1 MSCNCNQQ
9 TNYNICNPVPCQEPQ
24 DCSCPTIL
32 STDCVTYGGDDLE
45 CSGIKKGTIL
55 TELIQQLDAFI
66 CKVREDLINAFT
78 LKNIGLGARIY
89 KGVDLLGRKE
99 IRTITKTGDLLVV
112 TENTN
117 DVNLTIDE
125 DALNE
130 AISIDNV
137 GTGVESYKGFN
148 STTNTHEI
156 RTITKTGDLIVVTQN
171 ANDISVSI
179 NEANLD
185 TFIEANQKTYTV
197 ANVGTGVSV
206 YKDST
211 TVGNNTQFNLKKLRS
226 NGGTVLITELTD
238 EINFEVVTTPLDINI
253 TAGANI
259 VVTEPTPN
267 NFVISST
274 DNIALLENS
283 ATTTITGDGTLG
295 NEYQVDVNNLQKVVS
310 IFPYTLLDG
319 DDKYTIFIDNGV
331 SNVIINV
338 PDTLPSNFSVAFVQK
353 GTGDVTIT
361 PTGTSVINSALGYK
375 IKGQYYWALLE
386 KELNTVT
393 YYLIGNTKL

>member
-1 MSCNCNQQ
+1 MGCNCNNQP
-9 TNYNICNPVPCQEPQ
+9 TNYNICNPAPCQEPQ

-32 STDCVTYGGDDLE
+32 KTDCSYYSGDDLE

-78 LKNIGLGARIY
+78 LKNIGTGSEVY

-99 IRTITKTGDLLVV
+99 IRKINAVG
-112 TENTN
+112 
-117 DVNLTIDE
+117 NLAT
-125 DALNE
+125 
-130 AISIDNV
+130 
-137 GTGVESYKGFN
+137 
-148 STTNTHEI
+148 
-156 RTITKTGDLIVVTQN
+156 VTQN
-171 ANDISVSI
+171 PNDISVSI

-197 ANVGTGVSV
+197 ANVGTGASV

-211 TVGNNTQFNLKKLRS
+211 TVGNNTQYNLKKLKS
-226 NGGTVLITELTD
+226 TGTTVVITELTD

-267 NFVISST
+267 NFVIASST
-274 DNIALLENS
+274 VASLLEDS
-283 ATTTITGDGTLG
+283 TTTTVTGDGTLG
-295 NEYQVDVNNLQKVVS
+295 NEYRVDVNNLQKVVS

-338 PDTLPSNFSVAFVQK
+338 PNTLVDNFSAAFVQK
-353 GTGDVTIT
+353 GTGDVTVT
-361 PTGTSVINSALGYK
+361 PTGTSIINSALGYK

-386 KELNTVT
+386 KELTTVT

>member
-1 MSCNCNQQ
+1 MCNCNNTTNCGGGCLGQ
-9 TNYNICNPVPCQEPQ
+9 TPCTQT
-24 DCSCPTIL
+24 DCSCPIML
-32 STDCVTYGGDDLE
+32 NSDCINNVTAEMPCSAIGTGQTLTAVLE
-45 CSGIKKGTIL
+45 
-55 TELIQQLDAFI
+55 QLDAFI
-66 CKVREDLINAFT
+66 CTKFDQTVAFFTLINVGT
-78 LKNIGLGARIY
+78 GSQIY
-89 KGVDLLGRKE
+89 KGVNGVGQKE
-99 IRTITKTGDLLVV
+99 IRSVITTGTLLTNVQ
-112 TENTN
+112 NTN
-117 DVNLTIDE
+117 DITLGIDE
-125 DALNE
+125 DELLAFVLE
-130 AISIDNV
+130 
-137 GTGVESYKGFN
+137 
-148 STTNTHEI
+148 
-156 RTITKTGDLIVVTQN
+156 
-171 ANDISVSI
+171 
-179 NEANLD
+179 
-185 TFIEANQKTYTV
+185 NQLTYSV
-197 ANVGTGVSV
+197 ANVGTGASV

-211 TVGNNTQFNLKKLRS
+211 TVGNNTQYNLKKLKS
-226 NGGTVLITELTD
+226 TGTTVVITELAD

-259 VVTEPTPN
+259 VVTEPTPNNFVISSTDINITAGANVIVTEPTPN

>member
-1 MSCNCNQQ
+1 MGCNCNQT
-9 TNYNICNPVPCQEPQ
+9 TNYNICNPAPCQEPQ
-24 DCSCPTIL
+24 DCSCPTFL
-32 STDCVTYGGDDLE
+32 ETKCVTYEGDDLE

-78 LKNIGLGARIY
+78 LKNIGTGSEVY

-99 IRTITKTGDLLVV
+99 IRKINAVG
-112 TENTN
+112 
-117 DVNLTIDE
+117 NLAT
-125 DALNE
+125 
-130 AISIDNV
+130 
-137 GTGVESYKGFN
+137 
-148 STTNTHEI
+148 
-156 RTITKTGDLIVVTQN
+156 VTQN

-185 TFIEANQKTYTV
+185 TFVQANQKTYTV

-226 NGGTVLITELTD
+226 NKGTVLITELTD

-259 VVTEPTPN
+259 VVTEPTPNNFVISSTDINITAGANVIVTEPTPNNFVISSTDINITAGANVIVTEPTPN

-295 NEYQVDVNNLQKVVS
+295 NEYQVDVNNLQKV
-310 IFPYTLLDG
+310 IDTFPYLLVDG

-338 PDTLPSNFSVAFVQK
+338 PNTLPSNFSAAFVQK

>member
-1 MSCNCNQQ
+1 MSNTTNIPTGLNVQ
-9 TNYNICNPVPCQEPQ
+9 TQIPL
-24 DCSCPTIL
+24 DTIKFIQNESLL
-32 STDCVTYGGDDLE
+32 S
-45 CSGIKKGTIL
+45 
-55 TELIQQLDAFI
+55 
-66 CKVREDLINAFT
+66 N
-78 LKNIGLGARIY
+78 LGASNNLAFKY
-89 KGVDLLGRKE
+89 YDGLT
-99 IRTITKTGDLLVV
+99 IRCID
-112 TENTN
+112 ENTFYIWREVLSGEEN
-117 DVNLTIDE
+117 TGLLSVDFTYPYNHSAFGINYSNKSFNFFKTKDDFEIV
-125 DALNE
+125 
-130 AISIDNV
+130 NV
-137 GTGVESYKGFN
+137 GIGAE
-148 STTNTHEI
+148 
-156 RTITKTGDLIVVTQN
+156 
-171 ANDISVSI
+171 
-179 NEANLD
+179 
-185 TFIEANQKTYTV
+185 
-197 ANVGTGVSV
+197 V

-211 TVGNNTQFNLKKLRS
+211 IVGSTTQFNFKKLKS
-226 NGGTVLITELTD
+226 TGGTVLITELAD
-238 EINFEVVTTPLDINI
+238 EVNFEIETVTPTDINI
-253 TAGANI
+253 TAGAN
-259 VVTEPTPN
+259 VTVTEPTPN

-386 KELNTVT
+386 KELSNIT

>member
-1 MSCNCNQQ
+1 MCNCNNT
-9 TNYNICNPVPCQEPQ
+9 TNCGGGCLPCNECQETT
-24 DCSCPTIL
+24 SCICAVNI
-32 STDCVTYGGDDLE
+32 SSDCVNNVTAEMPCSAIGQGQTLTAVLE
-45 CSGIKKGTIL
+45 
-55 TELIQQLDAFI
+55 QLDAFI
-66 CKVREDLINAFT
+66 CIKFDQTVAFFTLINVGT
-78 LKNIGLGARIY
+78 GSQIY
-89 KGVDLLGRKE
+89 KGVNGVGQKE
-99 IRTITKTGDLLVV
+99 IRSLITTGTLLTNVQ
-112 TENTN
+112 NTN
-117 DVNLTIDE
+117 DITLGIDE
-125 DALNE
+125 DVL
-130 AISIDNV
+130 
-137 GTGVESYKGFN
+137 
-148 STTNTHEI
+148 
-156 RTITKTGDLIVVTQN
+156 GDFVQ
-171 ANDISVSI
+171 
-179 NEANLD
+179 
-185 TFIEANQKTYTV
+185 ANQKTYTV

-283 ATTTITGDGTLG
+283 ATTTVTGNGTLG
-295 NEYQVDVNNLQKVVS
+295 NEYQVDVNNLQKVVNT
-310 IFPYTLLDG
+310 FPYTLLNS
-319 DDKYTIFIDNGV
+319 DDKYTIFLENGA

>member
-1 MSCNCNQQ
+1 MCNCNNT
-9 TNYNICNPVPCQEPQ
+9 TNCGGGCLPCNECQETT
-24 DCSCPTIL
+24 SCICAVNI
-32 STDCVTYGGDDLE
+32 SSDCVNNVTAE
-45 CSGIKKGTIL
+45 MPCSGIGTGQTL
-55 TELIQQLDAFI
+55 TAVLEQLDAFI
-66 CKVREDLINAFT
+66 CTKFDQTVAFFTLINVGT
-78 LKNIGLGARIY
+78 GSEIY
-89 KGVDLLGRKE
+89 KGVNGVGQKE
-99 IRTITKTGDLLVV
+99 IRSLITTGTLLINNQ
-112 TENTN
+112 NTN
-117 DVNLTIDE
+117 DITLSIDE
-125 DALNE
+125 DELLQF
-130 AISIDNV
+130 V
-137 GTGVESYKGFN
+137 
-148 STTNTHEI
+148 
-156 RTITKTGDLIVVTQN
+156 
-171 ANDISVSI
+171 
-179 NEANLD
+179 LD
-185 TFIEANQKTYTV
+185 SQLTYSV
-197 ANVGTGVSV
+197 ANVGTGASV

-211 TVGNNTQFNLKKLRS
+211 TVGNNTQYNLKKLKS
-226 NGGTVLITELTD
+226 TGTTVVITELTD

-253 TAGANI
+253 TAGANVI
-259 VVTEPTPN
+259 VTEPTPN

-331 SNVIINV
+331 SNVVINV
-338 PDTLPSNFSVAFVQK
+338 PGTLPSNFSVAFVQK